1 MHNGEGGVIMT
12 GTELRQLR
20 KSAGMTQADL
30 AGQLDTWQSVISE
43 MEHDVRPITRRTEL
57 AVRYVCQ
64 EPKPS

>member
-1 MHNGEGGVIMT
+1 
-12 GTELRQLR
+12 
-20 KSAGMTQADL
+20 MTQADL